1 MTRTEPF
8 FQEQEFALTASPDR
22 TKRSDIPNRL
32 LPPKIGRRIGRA
44 PGHRVEVLASG
55 NGPECHRGLAPHI
68 SAVREQVFAAALGNR
83 MERRFPHYALQVR
96 HGGAFS

>member
-44 PGHRVEVLASG
+44 PGRRVEVLVGTVRNATEAQRLVFQRFV
-55 NGPECHRGLAPHI
+55 NRYLPPL
-68 SAVREQVFAAALGNR
+68 SATVWSAA
-83 MERRFPHYALQVR
+83 FPTTL
-96 HGGAFS
+96 SK